1 MAPPNI
7 PSPYAEAHA
16 SPAGPDDARPT
27 GTQILHDNDRVGTMS
42 DKTFL
47 VTGGTDGLGLETVR
61 TLAKTGAKVFF
72 SARNED
78 KAKKVLAALVDEG
91 TTDKD
96 LKGAKIDYV
105 IIDNVSLKSVKSGA
119 EDFLRKSDKL
129 NVLIN
134 NAGIAN
140 VPHGVSEDGFETQFA
155 TNHLAHFYL
164 FQLLR
169 PLLLKSSTPSFNSRV
184 VAVSSTA
191 HGFASVQIGNY
202 NQEKKVESGN
212 YDPMCELDDDFNPA
226 IAYGQSKTANI
237 WMANEIERRYG
248 AKGLHGLSIHPG
260 NILTAGWGS
269 MDPRI
274 AEKFGPFIEMESFK
288 AAFKSIPQGVATQV
302 LAAVGKHYE
311 GKGGFYLDDCSVS
324 KAMSEGD
331 MVGLTGYRPW
341 IYNPEGEKKLWADS
355 LKMVGLNGE

>member
-1 MAPPNI
+1 MAPPNV

-78 KAKKVLAALVDEG
+78 KAKKVLAALVEEG

-119 EDFLRKSDKL
+119 EDFLRKSDTL

-140 VPHGVSEDGFETQFA
+140 VPHGVSEDGFESQFA

-169 PLLLKSSTPSFNSRV
+169 PLLLKSSTPAFNSRV

-260 NILTAGWGS
+260 NILTAGWGT

-274 AEKFGPFIEMESFK
+274 AEKFGAFIEMDAFK

-324 KAMSEGD
+324 KAMSEED

-355 LKMVGLNGE
+355 LKMVGLNSE